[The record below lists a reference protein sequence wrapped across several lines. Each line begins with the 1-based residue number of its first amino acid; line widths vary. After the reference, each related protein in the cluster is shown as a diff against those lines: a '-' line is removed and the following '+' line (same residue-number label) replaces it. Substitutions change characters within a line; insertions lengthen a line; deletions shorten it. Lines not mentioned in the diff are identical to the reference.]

1 MNKKIILIS
10 LIALSIFIGGCG
22 SKTISNNA
30 STSKVTSNEVEQTSN
45 EIINQNA
52 EVSQTA
58 NKSDKANALNFEII
72 TKTYINKKVKINYPQ
87 IANLSDV
94 NKQKRIN
101 DLIKNDILTYFN
113 VEREDLTIDANYE
126 IKWKSSRLLSIVY
139 KGYSSLKTS
148 MHPDNN
154 IYATNINIE
163 KGSILKFKDLINLDN
178 NFAEKLKNVKTRIWT
193 PKPLNGIGDKA
204 AISLIGEELSW
215 STNKDLIS
223 YFDSA
228 AFGYCGYFTKDYF
241 GIGIA
246 INHAA
251 GDYAELE
258 IKYTDIKDNIKP
270 ENEVWK
276 DFINN
281 TKTEDKVKVNEES
294 KKQEYKT
301 KLDNIEISLESLK
314 EKDAGTTLEMREAA
328 SERFKQWDAALNEIY
343 NVLKGQ
349 LSPSDMKKLQSEE
362 IQWISNRDAKAKKES
377 LEMKGGTM
385 EPLIYTSSLQDT
397 TKKRCYE
404 LVEKYMK

>member
-10 LIALSIFIGGCG
+10 LISLSVFIGGCG
-22 SKTISNNA
+22 SKTMSNNT
-30 STSKVTSNEVEQTSN
+30 STSKVTSNK
-45 EIINQNA
+45 EIQNA

-58 NKSDKANALNFEII
+58 NESEKDNALKFDIV
-72 TKTYINKKVKINYPQ
+72 TKTYENKKVKINYPQ

-94 NKQKRIN
+94 NKQKQIN

-126 IKWKSSRLLSIVY
+126 IKWKSPRLLSIVY
-139 KGYSSLKTS
+139 KGYSNLKTS
-148 MHPDNN
+148 MHPDSN

-163 KGSILKFKDLINLDN
+163 KGTILKFKDLINLDN
-178 NFAEKLKNVKTRIWT
+178 NFAEKLKNVKSRVWT
-193 PKPLNGIGDKA
+193 PMPLDGIDNET
-204 AISLIGEELSW
+204 AINMIGEELSS
-215 STNKDLIS
+215 STNKNLIS

-241 GIGIA
+241 GISIA
-246 INHAA
+246 TNHAA
-251 GDYAELE
+251 GDFAELK
-258 IKYTDIKDNIKP
+258 IKYVDIKDNIKP
-270 ENEVWK
+270 GNEVWK

-281 TKTEDKVKVNEES
+281 TKVEDKVKVKEES

-301 KLDNIEISLESLK
+301 KLDNIEIALESLK
-314 EKDAGTTLEMREAA
+314 EKEAGSTLDMREAA
-328 SERFKQWDAALNEIY
+328 SERLKKWDAALNEIY

-349 LSPSDMKKLQSEE
+349 LSSSDMKNLQLEE
-362 IQWISNRDAKAKKES
+362 IQWISDRDAKAKKDS
-377 LEMKGGTM
+377 LEVKGGTM
-385 EPLIYTSSLQDT
+385 EPLVYTSSLQDT

>member
-1 MNKKIILIS
+1 MNKEIILIS
-10 LIALSIFIGGCG
+10 LISLSIFIGGCG
-22 SKTISNNA
+22 SKTMSNNT
-30 STSKVTSNEVEQTSN
+30 STSKVTSNKVQQANN

-72 TKTYINKKVKINYPQ
+72 TKTYVNKKVKINYPQ

-113 VEREDLTIDANYE
+113 VEREDLIIDANYE

-139 KGYSSLKTS
+139 KGIGSLETS
-148 MHPDNN
+148 MHSDSN

-163 KGSILKFKDLINLDN
+163 KGTILKFRDLINLDN
-178 NFAEKLKNVKTRIWT
+178 NFAEKLKNVKDRVWT
-193 PKPLNGIGDKA
+193 PKPLNGIDDKT
-204 AISLIGEELSW
+204 AISLIEKELSL

-228 AFGYCGYFTKDYF
+228 AFEYCGYFTKDYF

-258 IKYTDIKDNIKP
+258 IKYGDIKDNIKP

-281 TKTEDKVKVNEES
+281 TKIEDKVKVNEES
-294 KKQEYKT
+294 KK
-301 KLDNIEISLESLK
+301 LGI
-314 EKDAGTTLEMREAA
+314 
-328 SERFKQWDAALNEIY
+328 
-343 NVLKGQ
+343 
-349 LSPSDMKKLQSEE
+349 
-362 IQWISNRDAKAKKES
+362 
-377 LEMKGGTM
+377 
-385 EPLIYTSSLQDT
+385 
-397 TKKRCYE
+397 
-404 LVEKYMK
+404 

>member
-1 MNKKIILIS
+1 MNKKIILIL
-10 LIALSIFIGGCG
+10 LISLSIFIGGCG
-22 SKTISNNA
+22 KKTMGTNI
-30 STSKVTSNEVEQTSN
+30 STSKVTSSKVQQDNN
-45 EIINQNA
+45 EITTRNA
-52 EVSQTA
+52 EVSKTA
-58 NKSDKANALNFEII
+58 NQSDKANALNFEII
-72 TKTYINKKVKINYPQ
+72 TKTYVNKKVKINYPQ
-87 IANLSDV
+87 ITNLSDA

-113 VEREDLTIDANYE
+113 VEREDLVIDASYE
-126 IKWKSSRLLSIVY
+126 VKWKSSRLLSIVY
-139 KGYSSLKTS
+139 KGIGSLETS

-163 KGSILKFKDLINLDN
+163 KGTIIKFKDLINLDN
-178 NFAEKLKNVKTRIWT
+178 NFAEKLKNVKDRVWT
-193 PKPLNGIGDKA
+193 PKPLDGIDDKTT
-204 AISLIGEELSW
+204 ISLIEDELSW

-228 AFGYCGYFTKDYF
+228 AFGYCGYFTSDYF
-241 GIGIA
+241 GISIA

-251 GDYAELE
+251 GDYAELK
-258 IKYTDIKDNIKP
+258 IKYADIVGNIKP

-276 DFINN
+276 DFINK
-281 TKTEDKVKVNEES
+281 TKTEGKVKVKEVS

-301 KLDNIEISLESLK
+301 KLDNIEIRLKSLK
-314 EKDAGTTLEMREAA
+314 EKDGGTTLDMREAA
-328 SERFKQWDAALNEIY
+328 SERLKQWDAALNEIY
-343 NVLKGQ
+343 YVLKGQ
-349 LSPSDMKKLQSEE
+349 LSSSDMKKLQSEE

-385 EPLIYTSSLQDT
+385 EPLIYTSSLQDA

>member
-10 LIALSIFIGGCG
+10 LISLSIFIGGCN
-22 SKTISNNA
+22 SKTMINNT
-30 STSKVTSNEVEQTSN
+30 STSKGASNKGQQASQ
-45 EIINQNA
+45 EITNQNA
-52 EVSQTA
+52 EVSQSA
-58 NKSDKANALNFEII
+58 NNSDKTNALNFEII
-72 TKTYINKKVKINYPQ
+72 TKTYENKKVKINYPQ
-87 IANLSDV
+87 ITNLSDV
-94 NKQKRIN
+94 NKQKQIN

-139 KGYSSLKTS
+139 KGYSNIKTS

-163 KGSILKFKDLINLDN
+163 NGAILKFKDLINLDN
-178 NFAEKLKNVKTRIWT
+178 NFAEKLKNVKSRVWT
-193 PKPLNGIGDKA
+193 PEPLDGIDDKT

-215 STNKDLIS
+215 STNKDLIN
-223 YFDSA
+223 YFNSD
-228 AFGYCGYFTKDYF
+228 AFNYCGYFTKDYF

-251 GDYAELE
+251 GDYAELK
-258 IKYTDIKDNIKP
+258 IKYGDIKDNIKP

-281 TKTEDKVKVNEES
+281 TKTEDKVKVKEES

-301 KLDNIEISLESLK
+301 KLDNIEIALESLK
-314 EKDAGTTLEMREAA
+314 EKDAGTTLDMREAA
-328 SERFKQWDAALNEIY
+328 SERLTQWDAALNEIY

-349 LSPSDMKKLQSEE
+349 LSSADMKKLQSEE
-362 IQWISNRDAKAKKES
+362 TQWISNRDAKAKKES
-377 LEMKGGTM
+377 LEVKGGTM

-397 TKKRCYE
+397 TKNRCYE

>member
-22 SKTISNNA
+22 SKKQDN
-30 STSKVTSNEVEQTSN
+30 N
-45 EIINQNA
+45 EIINQNP

-58 NKSDKANALNFEII
+58 NKSDKANTLNFDIV
-72 TKTYINKKVKINYPQ
+72 TKSYANKEVKINYPQ

-113 VEREDLTIDANYE
+113 VEREDLTVDANYE
-126 IKWKSSRLLSIVY
+126 IKYKSSGLLSIVY
-139 KGYSSLKTS
+139 KGYSNLKTS

-163 KGSILKFKDLINLDN
+163 KGAILKFKDLINLDN
-178 NFAEKLKNVKTRIWT
+178 NFAEKLKNVKDRVWS
-193 PKPLNGIGDKA
+193 PKPLDGIDDKTA
-204 AISLIGEELSW
+204 LSLIEDELSF
-215 STNKDLIS
+215 STNKDLNS

-228 AFGYCGYFTKDYF
+228 AFGYCGYFTEDYF
-241 GIGIA
+241 GISIA

-251 GDYAELE
+251 GDFAELE
-258 IKYTDIKDNIKP
+258 IKYDDIKDNIKP

-281 TKTEDKVKVNEES
+281 TKTEDKVKVKEES

-301 KLDNIEISLESLK
+301 KLDNIEIGLESLK
-314 EKDAGTTLEMREAA
+314 EKEGGTTLEMREAA
-328 SERFKQWDAALNEIY
+328 SERLKQWDAALNEIY

-349 LSPSDMKKLQSEE
+349 LSSSDMKKLQSEE

-377 LEMKGGTM
+377 LEVKGGTM
-385 EPLIYTSSLQDT
+385 EPLIYTSSLQDS
-397 TKKRCYE
+397 TKQRCYE